1 LYYDSTKP
9 DNDTYV
15 GDVGSTPGQ
24 NVWSNNYLY
33 VWHFDEDPSW
43 GSNCMKDS
51 TNSSNHGTPGGSMSM
66 GDRIEE
72 AKIGRATEF
81 DGSDDYISL
90 TDTNTAEIKSTA
102 NWTAEFVFKTADTG
116 SGGTYDFKGPFYSK
130 GDAATQHLHMGVNNS
145 KLVLE
150 WYDAGTHSISSN
162 TSVCDNNWRHG
173 TIVGRSNG
181 NAYLYVNG
189 DYENSGAWTH
199 TVTCVEERLGDSYN
213 GGVSTDNYDG
223 ILDEARISDTNR
235 SSEWIKTAYHSDF
248 DNLITF
254 GSPQALSGFIS
265 YVEGQCTDRYGVP
278 MSTACDV
285 IVMDDDTYEVLG
297 YGLSVSGTGRFSVEV
312 TGTAAGSDV
321 LVAYSYRGNYGSVS
335 DLAGAEFM
343 TTVSGGS

>member
-1 LYYDSTKP
+1 
-9 DNDTYV
+9 
-15 GDVGSTPGQ
+15 
-24 NVWSNNYLY
+24 
-33 VWHFDEDPSW
+33 
-43 GSNCMKDS
+43 MKDS

-72 AKIGRATEF
+72 ANIGRATEF

-116 SGGTYDFKGPFYSK
+116 SGGTYNIRGPFYSK

-150 WYDAGTHSISSN
+150 WYSGATNSISSN

-189 DYENSGAWTH
+189 DYETSGAWTH
-199 TVTCVEERLGDSYN
+199 TVTCISERLGDNYQGSA
-213 GGVSTDNYDG
+213 SCDNYDG

-235 SSEWIKTAYHSDF
+235 SSEWIKTSYHSDF
-248 DNLITF
+248 DNLIIF
-254 GSPQALSGFIS
+254 GGVEAYADFTPTVVSG
-265 YVEGQCTDRYGVP
+265 YVSATLYDKYGFVMTEP
-278 MSTACDV
+278 CNV
-285 IVMDDDTYEVLG
+285 IVSDLDGNLIATGVSNTSG
-297 YGLSVSGTGRFSVEV
+297 RFVIPVGLSATQSERAVV
-312 TGTAAGSDV
+312 TFYHA
-321 LVAYSYRGNYGSVS
+321 GNYGLDSEI
-335 DLAGAEFM
+335 AGAAFM
-343 TTVSGGS
+343 VPTISGTQ